1 MATVTDP
8 TFRSYSAEEAKLYSV
23 SRLSY
28 SQNVHNKVLDHHTT
42 TGGNFDLLLDV
53 GCGPGNATRDLS
65 LSFDKTIGADPG
77 AQMSKAANALGGKT
91 KSRKS
96 IKFMVATTEEI
107 SQIKGLEPGSVDL
120 LTTTMA
126 AHWFDMAK
134 FWAKA
139 AKVVKPGGTVAL
151 WICASSFTHLSTLN
165 YEKVQ
170 QVLLRFERETLV
182 PYELPGNRLSMDMYD
197 NLPLPWNSEY
207 VKYDYDREGV
217 LSNGVD
223 FFGGG
228 SFTTLDK
235 ESKDLSTASI
245 VTRWRATNPEL
256 VGTDKDA
263 VKVFIGEL
271 KEVLGGQDWIL
282 RGMGTAILLFKKSA

>member
-1 MATVTDP
+1 MTTVTDP
-8 TFRSYSAEEAKLYSV
+8 TFRSYSAEEAKFYSV

-126 AHWFDMAK
+126 VSCD
-134 FWAKA
+134 
-139 AKVVKPGGTVAL
+139 PGD
-151 WICASSFTHLSTLN
+151 C
-165 YEKVQ
+165 
-170 QVLLRFERETLV
+170 
-182 PYELPGNRLSMDMYD
+182 
-197 NLPLPWNSEY
+197 
-207 VKYDYDREGV
+207 KYM
-217 LSNGVD
+217 L
-223 FFGGG
+223 
-228 SFTTLDK
+228 
-235 ESKDLSTASI
+235 I
-245 VTRWRATNPEL
+245 
-256 VGTDKDA
+256 
-263 VKVFIGEL
+263 
-271 KEVLGGQDWIL
+271 
-282 RGMGTAILLFKKSA
+282 